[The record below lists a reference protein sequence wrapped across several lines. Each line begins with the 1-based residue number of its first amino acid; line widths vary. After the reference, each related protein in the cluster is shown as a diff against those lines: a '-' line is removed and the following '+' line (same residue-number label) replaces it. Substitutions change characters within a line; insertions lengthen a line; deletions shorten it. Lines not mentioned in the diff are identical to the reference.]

1 MSAKERRMCFFGVLL
16 LGFVFFVMVFEV
28 GSVAGPLLGGK
39 VMDIQGPSG
48 FILTISVLTFLFLM
62 VSLYRTIRR

>member
-1 MSAKERRMCFFGVLL
+1 MIVEGKTMRVQEKTILVQGKTMD
-16 LGFVFFVMVFEV
+16 
-28 GSVAGPLLGGK
+28 GK